1 MVQNSKPTEA
11 HILGE
16 KSPFH
21 CSFPP
26 FRQLYIGFNLSTEI
40 VCFFKQIFIFT
51 DYYRHTHCFVLIC
64 PFFVYID
71 TLASFF

>member
-40 VCFFKQIFIFT
+40 VCFFKQNFIF
-51 DYYRHTHCFVLIC
+51 H
-64 PFFVYID
+64 
-71 TLASFF
+71 